1 MLTKSS
7 LLRDDF
13 EKTAS
18 EIKSKLSSLD
28 RPLRK
33 FKRILPENEKPE
45 LAKELDL
52 YIEDPMNA
60 FLNDSNFK
68 ILLLIIERVEKL
80 ILNGSLEIEEKKKD
94 RTLQSLAE
102 LKDVNGLLEL
112 RKGFFEKESRIK
124 KNDIEIS
131 KFNAGEE
138 KNSLEKKIVT
148 EKENLYKELNEREIL
163 DKYINDIGSSLNEIK
178 KELEGDLQTI
188 GSGKIEILLSSN
200 F

>member
-112 RKGFFEKESRIK
+112 RKGFFTLLT
-124 KNDIEIS
+124 
-131 KFNAGEE
+131 
-138 KNSLEKKIVT
+138 SLFYT
-148 EKENLYKELNEREIL
+148 FL
-163 DKYINDIGSSLNEIK
+163 
-178 KELEGDLQTI
+178 LQM
-188 GSGKIEILLSSN
+188 
-200 F
+200 